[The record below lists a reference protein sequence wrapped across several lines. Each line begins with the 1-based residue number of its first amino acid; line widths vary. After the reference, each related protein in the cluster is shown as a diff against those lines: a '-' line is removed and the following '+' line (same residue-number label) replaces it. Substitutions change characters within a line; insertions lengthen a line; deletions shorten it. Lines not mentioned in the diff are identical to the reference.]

1 MTKKA
6 TKLPITVR
14 HYFRKSLMRIMRQ
27 DLLAAGYPKSSI
39 HADELTYQYL
49 VLRHRL
55 IRAKPRTILYS
66 NRFVRPTNPDLFASL
81 NSRRTRIAFII
92 LPGVG

>member
-49 VLRHRL
+49 SV
-55 IRAKPRTILYS
+55 KTP
-66 NRFVRPTNPDLFASL
+66 L
-81 NSRRTRIAFII
+81 NKSKTAHYIVF
-92 LPGVG
+92 